1 MYLENQDFSPRCVS
15 LYYNFTSLTN
25 ALSFTIVAV
34 IICRENAFNN
44 AILFY
49 QHDSLKNSQTTLDRD
64 DSVDRR
70 PVYLLQMFK
79 DLRFLELNSGRK
91 VLLELRVFSQ
101 RRRSRGIVSILRA
114 SVITDA
120 AEERERAAQL
130 LPPELPKVWAN
141 ELARRSAN
149 YCPP

>member
-1 MYLENQDFSPRCVS
+1 
-15 LYYNFTSLTN
+15 
-25 ALSFTIVAV
+25 
-34 IICRENAFNN
+34 
-44 AILFY
+44 
-49 QHDSLKNSQTTLDRD
+49 
-64 DSVDRR
+64 
-70 PVYLLQMFK
+70 MFK

-141 ELARRSAN
+141 ELGRSAN